1 MIKYKE
7 KELECGQFP
16 EQGDDPYSDEVPVG
30 ESQNIDLSF
39 AELRQRLPAEVSD
52 QVIKLIMS
60 SEEAMVDFAKI
71 QTPQDVQVFN
81 KKYNSDLQ
89 MPTQV
94 A

>member
-1 MIKYKE
+1 MK
-7 KELECGQFP
+7 
-16 EQGDDPYSDEVPVG
+16 
-30 ESQNIDLSF
+30 NIDLTF
-39 AELRQRLPAEVSD
+39 AELRQRLPAEVSY
-52 QVIKLIMS
+52 QVIRLILS

-71 QTPQDVQVFN
+71 QTPQDIQVFN